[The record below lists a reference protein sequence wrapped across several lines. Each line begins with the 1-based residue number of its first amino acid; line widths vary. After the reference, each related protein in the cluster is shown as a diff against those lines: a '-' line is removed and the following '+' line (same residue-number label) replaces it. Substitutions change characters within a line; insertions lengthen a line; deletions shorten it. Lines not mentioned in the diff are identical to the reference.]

1 MPQNEQRQSVYRIFG
16 NVAVLP
22 WFTAGHV
29 ALAGGLGGTFLALSA
44 VFAAWSLLPAVTF
57 FLLAA
62 LCVLPGIRSVGITA
76 PQDCRRTALLSFMKQ
91 SLLFLPAWSASLLS
105 CLLVFGLFCK
115 AWRLGLAVSR
125 SPENCYTAFP
135 DGRIVRV
142 SRVTEELPRTLYRD
156 AEGNLYRP
164 PLRFKSTTHSP

>member
-1 MPQNEQRQSVYRIFG
+1 MPG
-16 NVAVLP
+16 
-22 WFTAGHV
+22 
-29 ALAGGLGGTFLALSA
+29 
-44 VFAAWSLLPAVTF
+44 LLPIQQVVQRDGKDF
-57 FLLAA
+57 GKIDQLDIRDKPLPRLDA
-62 LCVLPGIRSVGITA
+62 LNGVLIHVEPGIRSVGITA
-76 PQDCRRTALLSFMKQ
+76 PQDCRKTALLSFMKQ

-125 SPENCYTAFP
+125 SPKNCYTAFP

-164 PLRFKSTTHSP
+164 SSACNHIK